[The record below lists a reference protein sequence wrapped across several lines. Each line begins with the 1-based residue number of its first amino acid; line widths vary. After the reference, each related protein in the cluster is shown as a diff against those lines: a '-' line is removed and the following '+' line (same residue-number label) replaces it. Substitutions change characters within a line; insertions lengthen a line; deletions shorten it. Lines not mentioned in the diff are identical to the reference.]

1 MGETRVCT
9 QISWQS
15 GNKTQRGKYYS
26 ERKHLG
32 SGGKQTT
39 KGGTPR
45 RRKSYRSYFGGD
57 LAISVFNHFSPIH
70 LLNWEPF
77 EAARPQPTAL
87 GAEQGQPQAGCW
99 PASCH
104 LCPCSSTKKHSWEL
118 SGESISFLLL
128 SLLLFILPKN
138 SRFFL
143 FPGSTF
149 FQTQIC
155 PTFLRK
161 SLHFF
166 PTATGCQQLYGMGP
180 L

>member
-1 MGETRVCT
+1 MGGTRVCT
-9 QISWQS
+9 QLSWQS
-15 GNKTQRGKYYS
+15 GKKTQRGKYYS

-39 KGGTPR
+39 RGGTPRRR

-70 LLNWEPF
+70 PLNWEPLK
-77 EAARPQPTAL
+77 AACPQPMAL
-87 GAEQGQPQAGCW
+87 GAEQGQSQAGCR

-104 LCPCSSTKKHSWEL
+104 LCPCSSTKKHSWEP
-118 SGESISFLLL
+118 SGESVSFLLL
-128 SLLLFILPKN
+128 SLLVLFIFPEN

-149 FQTQIC
+149 FFQTQI
-155 PTFLRK
+155 
-161 SLHFF
+161 
-166 PTATGCQQLYGMGP
+166 
-180 L
+180 